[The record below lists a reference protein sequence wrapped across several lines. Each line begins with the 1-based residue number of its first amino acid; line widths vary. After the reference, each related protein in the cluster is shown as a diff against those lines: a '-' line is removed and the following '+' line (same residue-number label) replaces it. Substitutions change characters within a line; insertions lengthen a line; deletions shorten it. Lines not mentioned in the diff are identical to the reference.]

1 METETNTQSST
12 ATLTL
17 TEAAANKVRTLIS
30 AEGRDDLRLRI
41 GVELGGC
48 AGYKYD
54 LFFDEELVDG
64 DIVSEFHGVE
74 LVVDPTSSLHLAG
87 ASIDYEDTIAKQ
99 GFVIDNP
106 NAKSSCACGDSFC

>member
-1 METETNTQSST
+1 METQTS
-12 ATLTL
+12 ALTL
-17 TEAAANKVRTLIS
+17 TQAAADKVRSLIS

-54 LFFDEELVDG
+54 LFFDEELIDG

-87 ASIDYEDTIAKQ
+87 ATIDYEDTIQKQ

>member
-1 METETNTQSST
+1 METETTT
-12 ATLTL
+12 GTTLTL
-17 TEAAANKVRTLIS
+17 TEAAAKKVRNLID

-54 LFFDEELVDG
+54 LFFDEEIVDG
-64 DIVSEFHGVE
+64 DIVAEFHGVE

-87 ASIDYEDTIAKQ
+87 ASIDYEDTIQKQ

>member
-1 METETNTQSST
+1 METETTTT

-17 TEAAANKVRTLIS
+17 TEAAAKKVSSLIS

-54 LFFDEELVDG
+54 LFFDEELIDG
-64 DIVSEFHGVE
+64 DIVKEFHGVE
-74 LVVDPTSSLHLAG
+74 LVVDPTSSLHLSG
-87 ASIDYEDTIAKQ
+87 ATIDYEDTIQKQ

>member
-1 METETNTQSST
+1 METETNTQPST

-41 GVELGGC
+41 
-48 AGYKYD
+48 
-54 LFFDEELVDG
+54 
-64 DIVSEFHGVE
+64 GVE